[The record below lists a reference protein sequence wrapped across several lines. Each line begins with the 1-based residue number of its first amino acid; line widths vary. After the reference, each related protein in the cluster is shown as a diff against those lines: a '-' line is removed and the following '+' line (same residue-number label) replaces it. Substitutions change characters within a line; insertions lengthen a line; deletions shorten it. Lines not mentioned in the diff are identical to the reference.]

1 MKRLSKI
8 LLAAGAVLA
17 MATANAGVS
26 LNSVRIGAKDV
37 AAVAKFYQA
46 AFGMWEVQRISQPNM
61 LEIMLAFGATVEAA
75 KANTGSQIVIMQ
87 RAADDSS
94 DTLAHVILSVT
105 DAVATTKA
113 AKAAGARVEREPFEY
128 NKTGIWI
135 AMLVDPAGNH
145 IEMLQM
151 PAAK

>member
-1 MKRLSKI
+1 MGSAAH
-8 LLAAGAVLA
+8 LAAEHARDHVGLC
-17 MATANAGVS
+17 
-26 LNSVRIGAKDV
+26 
-37 AAVAKFYQA
+37 
-46 AFGMWEVQRISQPNM
+46 
-61 LEIMLAFGATVEAA
+61 ATVEAA